1 MSVGV
6 IWECHNYKASFP
18 NLIPRNPKI
27 ALCVTEAL
35 DQGTQTPHYRDL
47 FTNHVAIVTT
57 KGTTNTHILSI
68 INLFN
73 NYGK

>member
-35 DQGTQTPHYRDL
+35 DQGTQTPHHRDL
-47 FTNHVAIVTT
+47 FTNQHYHKLSCLIIIIFI
-57 KGTTNTHILSI
+57 ILLQ
-68 INLFN
+68 LFILT
-73 NYGK
+73 